1 MSAKPDRK
9 PNALRPFQPADAMS
23 TETRHFLITRE
34 GRIREFSTE
43 QAALVAAGASRL
55 PEFAESRVRYLQ
67 LTVDDANPGELRV
80 QTAGASIQFDADGR
94 LAAAG
99 PPKEDEQLSRF
110 EHDAVV
116 QWALKNIPNV
126 APVFH

>member
-1 MSAKPDRK
+1 MSI
-9 PNALRPFQPADAMS
+9 
-23 TETRHFLITRE
+23 ETRHFLITRE

-94 LAAAG
+94 LAGAG
-99 PPKEDEQLSRF
+99 PPSDDEQLSRF

-116 QWALKNIPNV
+116 QWALKNIPHA
-126 APVFH
+126 APTFH